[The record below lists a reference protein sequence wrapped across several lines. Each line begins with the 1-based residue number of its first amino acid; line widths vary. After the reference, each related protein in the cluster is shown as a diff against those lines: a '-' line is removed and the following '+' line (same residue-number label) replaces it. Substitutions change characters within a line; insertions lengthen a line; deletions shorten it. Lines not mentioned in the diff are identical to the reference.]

1 MISGVSAS
9 ISLAFTQISG
19 TPNTIYGGGVVG
31 PAHQD
36 NRLRPGILLNSFF
49 NGIKRQIDSRSGKL
63 NHS

>member
-36 NRLRPGILLNSFF
+36 NRLRPGIHFIAIFGPRIPLRF
-49 NGIKRQIDSRSGKL
+49 NISPPIRC
-63 NHS
+63 